1 MNTPENTTEYSKFSD
16 LCLFVQPIYN
26 FKGQQ
31 QLFGYEVLIRNKK
44 SHHFPVNWYN
54 KIILSKDL
62 HSDYIDWFY
71 LEIEKILKATKEIIS
86 INLHPQQLYYEE
98 TFSTLNRLKVYNKRI
113 LIEITEHDTV
123 PPLNMSNS
131 LFIKNAIER
140 IKTFQFSIALDDVG
154 TGIYNTQDVL
164 SLLKRVNIIKFS
176 TLFFPSSNINVLSE
190 LIYWKRIADRYTLKL
205 IIEGVESKDLHKIL
219 LKNNLFLQQG
229 FYFSKPFPSVELERI
244 GHQFK

>member
-1 MNTPENTTEYSKFSD
+1 MNTPKNTKEYSKFSD

-44 SHHFPVNWYN
+44 SNHSPVNWYN

-71 LEIEKILKATKEIIS
+71 LEIEKILKATKKIIS

-98 TFSTLNRLKVYNKRI
+98 TYSILNRLKDYNKRI

-123 PPLNMSNS
+123 PPFNISNS

-140 IKTFQFSIALDDVG
+140 IKMFQFSIALDDVG

-164 SLLKRVNIIKFS
+164 PLLKRVNIIKFS
-176 TLFFPSSNINVLSE
+176 TLLFSSSNVNILGE
-190 LIYWKRIADRYTLKL
+190 IKYWKRIAGRYTLKL

-219 LKNNLFLQQG
+219 VKNNLFLQQE
-229 FYFSKPFPSVELERI
+229 FYFSKPFPSMELKRND
-244 GHQFK
+244 HQFK